1 MELKIDLT
9 SCFGIGS
16 LSETIKY
23 VGDGHTAVVYAPN
36 GTMKTSLTKTFQ
48 RLIDKKHPSDE
59 MYVDRLSSSSIT
71 IDGSSIN
78 KDNVYIFVN
87 RECRLILSVV
97 DA

>member
-9 SCFGIGS
+9 NCFGIGR
-16 LSETIKY
+16 LSETINY
-23 VGDGHTAVVYAPN
+23 VGDAHTAVVYAPN

-48 RLIDKKHPSDE
+48 CLIDKKHPSDE

-71 IDGSSIN
+71 TDGYSIN

-87 RECRLILSVV
+87 REYRLILSVV